1 MSARYKAAFLTF
13 VRVLVDET
21 TEAEP
26 LTKAQIRQRCK
37 EMGYPVA
44 VHAFEHHIKEMQA
57 AGIIIKRRR
66 AEDRNGVEY
75 YYWYADG
82 WI

>member
-1 MSARYKAAFLTF
+1 MSSSYKAAFLTF

-26 LTKAQIRQRCK
+26 LTKAQIRRRCE
-37 EMGYPVA
+37 EMGFPVA
-44 VHAFEHHIKEMQA
+44 VHAFDAHLREMRE
-57 AGIIIKRRR
+57 AGIVIKRRR

>member
-26 LTKAQIRQRCK
+26 LTKAQIRRRCE

-66 AEDRNGVEY
+66 PEGRQGGDY